1 MTFKSLNLKLFYVF
15 LSTLL
20 IAFSLVACGGG
31 SGDGAVDTSQG
42 SGESYL
48 SLSGQT
54 PADNQVAGI
63 SGTGIVFG
71 EITAFGSI
79 YVNGVKYEIDDSTVF
94 SVDGDSQTSE
104 QNLSIGMVVK
114 LNIEKDVN
122 GVISTTSVFFDE
134 AIEGPVQE
142 NPVYENGDVTRKI
155 FSIFG
160 QQVVVDSVAT
170 TFVNTS
176 FDTLTKNDVVEI
188 SGFIDQLGDIQA
200 SFVKKKSVLIL
211 GSTEVEL
218 HGAIKNYSVD
228 TSLEINGVLIHL
240 TPSTE
245 YEDLDTGLQNDLFVE
260 VIGTVELDGSVTA
273 KGIEGEDDDINEL
286 KNSEGE
292 ISLHGLISAIDQLNR
307 EIIINGITIKL
318 GDDISTTTINLLSVG
333 DEVEVEGV
341 MQNTILMAEELEI
354 RGSSG
359 KIEGIIKSIDSSNS
373 SVDIGFNGVATT
385 VTLIIDDTSKLEDD
399 SDAEIEKLKIEHLS
413 ANDIIEVDIRK
424 VEQQYLVVVL
434 KREKEIDEY
443 EIEGELTAF
452 DAISKTVTL
461 FGEVFQIDSTS
472 QPTDVADFFTQVEV
486 GDIIEIKD
494 INLDGSFDEVEID
507 D

>member
-1 MTFKSLNLKLFYVF
+1 M
-15 LSTLL
+15 
-20 IAFSLVACGGG
+20 
-31 SGDGAVDTSQG
+31 
-42 SGESYL
+42 
-48 SLSGQT
+48 
-54 PADNQVAGI
+54 
-63 SGTGIVFG
+63 
-71 EITAFGSI
+71 
-79 YVNGVKYEIDDSTVF
+79 
-94 SVDGDSQTSE
+94 
-104 QNLSIGMVVK
+104 
-114 LNIEKDVN
+114 
-122 GVISTTSVFFDE
+122 
-134 AIEGPVQE
+134 
-142 NPVYENGDVTRKI
+142 
-155 FSIFG
+155 
-160 QQVVVDSVAT
+160 
-170 TFVNTS
+170 
-176 FDTLTKNDVVEI
+176 
-188 SGFIDQLGDIQA
+188 
-200 SFVKKKSVLIL
+200 
-211 GSTEVEL
+211 
-218 HGAIKNYSVD
+218 
-228 TSLEINGVLIHL
+228 
-240 TPSTE
+240 
-245 YEDLDTGLQNDLFVE
+245 FVE